1 MPLDVLLRA
10 PEIAF
15 QLGDSGARVL
25 ITWAG
30 VLAEAAK
37 GAEAAGVGA
46 IYAVGA
52 AAGSGPAVLFERL
65 LDGTAP
71 PREMVMRQPADT
83 AVVVYSSGTTGRPKG
98 CPASPLRQLPEL
110 VQDLPERA
118 RIRLNPLQTRVFRAG
133 STKGPARSSR
143 SSSPGRCSGSFP
155 GFGSGASGP

>member
-1 MPLDVLLRA
+1 MPLNVLLRA

-46 IYAVGA
+46 IYAVGP
-52 AAGSGPAVLFERL
+52 AAGSGPAVPFERL

-83 AVVVYSSGTTGRPKG
+83 AVVYTSGTTGRPKG
-98 CPASPLRQLPEL
+98 CPGLAP
-110 VQDLPERA
+110 
-118 RIRLNPLQTRVFRAG
+118 T
-133 STKGPARSSR
+133 PA
-143 SSSPGRCSGSFP
+143 
-155 GFGSGASGP
+155 A